1 MADLEQEKLTYHLAE
16 LRKTIL
22 SVIVCLI
29 VLFPFGYLL
38 APYSV
43 NWLIKWSFFDRPF
56 SLNFFSPMEVFIV
69 NLKIGFVIAFVIG
82 FPYIIYKIWQ
92 FLLPALY
99 DKEKKFIK
107 TAVFCSSFLF
117 VFGAV
122 ICVVFVLPLIIKF
135 SMSFE
140 TEQIK
145 PILGISNFLG
155 LSGWLMLAFGL
166 MFQFPII
173 IYFLVKF
180 SIVSIETLKNKR
192 PYIIIVMLLLAALV
206 TPPDVVSQLLLF
218 IPTYLLFELG
228 LLFAYISK
236 NKKI

>member
-1 MADLEQEKLTYHLAE
+1 MADLEQEKLTYHLSE

-29 VLFPFGYLL
+29 VLFPLGYFF
-38 APYSV
+38 APYCID
-43 NWLIKWSFFDRPF
+43 WLIKRSFLNQSL

-69 NLKIGFVIAFVIG
+69 NLKIGFVVAFIMG

-107 TAVFCSSFLF
+107 TAVFCSSILF
-117 VFGAV
+117 IFGAA
-122 ICVVFVLPLIIKF
+122 ICVAFVLPLIIKF
-135 SMSFE
+135 SMSFT

-145 PILGISNFLG
+145 PMLGISNFLG
-155 LSGWLMLAFGL
+155 LSGWLMLVFGL
-166 MFQFPII
+166 MFQFPIV

-180 SIVSIETLKNKR
+180 SIVSVETLKNKR
-192 PYIIIVMLLLAALV
+192 PYIIVVMLLIAA
-206 TPPDVVSQLLLF
+206 
-218 IPTYLLFELG
+218 
-228 LLFAYISK
+228 
-236 NKKI
+236 